1 MKNRSAEPLAE
12 IPASSRLH
20 EHTMRLPA
28 TRPPPQRG
36 GSLPQRLTKPG
47 RPSATPPASD
57 NTPTYAAYTPSYL
70 SPSDGRRKATVEDAG
85 SLSGRRGHDATTPWG
100 LGFQLGERSDALW
113 NDGLKYRLVHH
124 VAARDAGL
132 TPDEMSAALARLA
145 GLLPTLAHRLHTL
158 APSLLAGLATDPA
171 AVAQNLLTLRAALP
185 GTDVGAMVAARPQL
199 ALRPPS
205 EATLA
210 AAIDKLATT
219 LETDA
224 ATIRDLLSHHPD
236 LLDVEG
242 VATAVAEGRRV
253 LGARF
258 DVASIVADPR
268 VLFRFQSHEL
278 LIPYD
283 IPGEDGAE

>member
-1 MKNRSAEPLAE
+1 MIQRRTQRVFPL
-12 IPASSRLH
+12 
-20 EHTMRLPA
+20 
-28 TRPPPQRG
+28 
-36 GSLPQRLTKPG
+36 
-47 RPSATPPASD
+47 ATPPASD
-57 NTPTYAAYTPSYL
+57 DAPYSPSYL

-85 SLSGRRGHDATTPWG
+85 SLATNRGHDATAPWG

-113 NDGLKYRLVHH
+113 NDGLKSRLVHH

-132 TPDEMSAALARLA
+132 TGEEMSAALVRLA

-158 APSLLAGLATDPA
+158 APALLAGLAANPA
-171 AVAQNLLTLRAALP
+171 AVVSNVLTLRAALP

-205 EATLA
+205 EATLVA
-210 AAIDKLATT
+210 AVERLAVT
-219 LETDA
+219 LETDT
-224 ATIRDLLSHHPD
+224 ATIRHLLSHHPD
-236 LLDVEG
+236 LLGVEG

-253 LGARF
+253 LGERF

-268 VLFRFQSHEL
+268 MLFRFQSHEL

-283 IPGEDGAE
+283 IPGEDGTD